1 MKIYR
6 FFLVVILVA
15 VIAFGVWYVV
25 SAYNEQRSSEK
36 GMLVKNGIQQIGTC
50 EERNH
55 IEEKENI
62 EEKARCSADA
72 GNNIY

>member
-25 SAYNEQRSSEK
+25 SAYNEQRSSEN
-36 GMLVKNGIQQIGTC
+36 GMLVKNVIQQVGMC
-50 EERNH
+50 EERDN

-62 EEKARCSADA
+62 EEKARSLGNA

>member
-1 MKIYR
+1 MKVYR

-36 GMLVKNGIQQIGTC
+36 GMLVKNGIQQVRTC
-50 EERNH
+50 EERDN
-55 IEEKENI
+55 IEERENI
-62 EEKARCSADA
+62 EEKARYLGNA